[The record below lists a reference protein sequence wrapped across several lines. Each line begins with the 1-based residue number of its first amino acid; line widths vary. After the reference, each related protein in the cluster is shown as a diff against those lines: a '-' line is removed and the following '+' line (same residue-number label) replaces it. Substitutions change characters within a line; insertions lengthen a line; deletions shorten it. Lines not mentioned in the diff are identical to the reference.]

1 MSESE
6 LIAHLIEA
14 QRAGAR
20 SIDQGEMV
28 EIDRAAA
35 YRIQAG
41 VMHGLGERPGV
52 IKTAVQSDGMGVAA
66 PIYASHVGHAPRFS
80 LSTSRIVGL
89 EVEVGV
95 VLSRDVASSTDLPGA
110 IDHFFLGIEVCGTR
124 LIDRKAATPSA
135 GLADNMSA
143 FGYVIGGRRTSGDSI
158 SGLDVALKV
167 DGRVIHDAPAKHGF
181 GTVLASLMAY
191 ADRQVRHLPLHAG
204 TVITTGSMCGLVPWS
219 TPGAVVASLGAES
232 VSFTLA

>member
-80 LSTSRIVGL
+80 LSAPWLRAPSRPSCPASVG
-89 EVEVGV
+89 
-95 VLSRDVASSTDLPGA
+95 AP
-110 IDHFFLGIEVCGTR
+110 
-124 LIDRKAATPSA
+124 TPC
-135 GLADNMSA
+135 
-143 FGYVIGGRRTSGDSI
+143 RR
-158 SGLDVALKV
+158 
-167 DGRVIHDAPAKHGF
+167 
-181 GTVLASLMAY
+181 
-191 ADRQVRHLPLHAG
+191 
-204 TVITTGSMCGLVPWS
+204 
-219 TPGAVVASLGAES
+219 
-232 VSFTLA
+232 